1 MSAEENH
8 YKGKTFEEQV
18 AHFLEKRGWTPTL
31 GRHFKGRVAVRKHD
45 CDIFAKRTRPGF
57 MLVTMFCLSLVAV
70 GVAYWFGWLP
80 PEFEIRELGWVF
92 DSLALIGFLVG
103 LLAAK
108 RSTKYVWVECK
119 NLQESIK
126 RDLIMK
132 LQYQFRD
139 VRKFGTW
146 ECWLVSTSR
155 FDEDAIVHARA
166 HKVTCYRVVE
176 PGRRNMALHR
186 VESKT
191 GDV

>member
-1 MSAEENH
+1 MSGEENH
-8 YKGKTFEEQV
+8 HKGKTFEEQV
-18 AHFLEKRGWTPTL
+18 ARFLEKRGWETML
-31 GRHFKGRVAVRKHD
+31 GRHFKGRIAVRKHD
-45 CDIFAKRTRPGF
+45 CDIFATKRSLGWR
-57 MLVTMFCLSLVAV
+57 LVTLVCLSFAGF
-70 GVAYWFGWLP
+70 GVAYWFGWFTADLP
-80 PEFEIRELGWVF
+80 HRLLRSMDWLVPL
-92 DSLALIGFLVG
+92 SFLLG

-126 RDLIMK
+126 RDLIIK

-139 VRKFGTW
+139 VRKFGSW

-186 VESKT
+186 VDSKT